1 MDLKTQSELGIGLIR
16 NDEYIGFYFNLTA
29 WNIKQPSNVIQLSL
43 RQGFLIIKIY
53 KISLK
58 DHFVDQAMMKLIKS
72 SF

>member
-1 MDLKTQSELGIGLIR
+1 MDLKTQSDLGIGLIR

-29 WNIKQPSNVIQLSL
+29 WNIKKPSNVIQLSL

-58 DHFVDQAMMKLIKS
+58 DHFIDQVMLE
-72 SF
+72 

>member
-1 MDLKTQSELGIGLIR
+1 MDLKTQSDLGIGLIR

-29 WNIKQPSNVIQLSL
+29 WNIKKPSNVIQLSL

-58 DHFVDQAMMKLIKS
+58 NNFDDQAMLKLIKS
-72 SF
+72 PF